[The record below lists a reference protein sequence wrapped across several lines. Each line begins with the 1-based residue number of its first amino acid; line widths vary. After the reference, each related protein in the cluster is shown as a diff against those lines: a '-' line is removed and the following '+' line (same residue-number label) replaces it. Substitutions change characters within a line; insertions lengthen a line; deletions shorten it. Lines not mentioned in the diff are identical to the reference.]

1 MLGFVNYTHLAENTE
16 IMHLISTL
24 KLVKTPQKL
33 CTGNKQVNDKK
44 QLPYLHHCAHVW
56 SAGHDGCHNKQT
68 KIDFVT

>member
-1 MLGFVNYTHLAENTE
+1 MLILAENTE

-24 KLVKTPQKL
+24 ISKNTSKTMHMQQ
-33 CTGNKQVNDKK
+33 TSTRQK

-56 SAGHDGCHNKQT
+56 SVGHDGCDSKQT